1 MNLSRLHILLISWC
15 VLLTTPGML
24 VKVSVFGPADMKSD
38 MSGSMITIWL
48 VGYLAQFGIFM
59 WMMNIVGKQKI
70 VWWFVASLLPW
81 IVDWT
86 VPLSPW
92 FLLLWSP
99 ITIATAIWIAIVDQ
113 RAESLQQHGIRATGV
128 VLEVFKPWMNV
139 VVNNVYIRR
148 KVRIR
153 IEREDGMPAYE
164 AILKGLFMLGEVPSP
179 GDRIRLL
186 VDPANPQRFEYENE
200 AIPASAP
207 RAQAASASVTD
218 RANIADELEK
228 LANLRERGVLTASEF
243 EAAKKKLLRS

>member
-1 MNLSRLHILLISWC
+1 MKLGALYNLLVAWCLLVLAPGLVALGLPATITRNSSVPGSLIIL
-15 VLLTTPGML
+15 
-24 VKVSVFGPADMKSD
+24 
-38 MSGSMITIWL
+38 WL
-48 VGYLAQFGIFM
+48 VGYLGQFGIFM
-59 WMMNIVGKQKI
+59 WIMNIVGKQKI

-86 VPLSPW
+86 TPVSPW
-92 FLLLWSP
+92 FALLWLP
-99 ITIATAIWIAIVDQ
+99 VTIATAIWIAAVAR

-139 VVNNVYIRR
+139 VVNNIYIRR
-148 KVRIR
+148 RVRLR

-200 AIPASAP
+200 TIPARAP
-207 RAQAASASVTD
+207 LAQAASASVTD
-218 RANIADELEK
+218 RASIADQLEK

>member
-1 MNLSRLHILLISWC
+1 MKLGALYNLLIAWC
-15 VLLTTPGML
+15 LLVLAPGFVAL
-24 VKVSVFGPADMKSD
+24 GIPATITRNSVP
-38 MSGSMITIWL
+38 GSLIILWL

-70 VWWFVASLLPW
+70 VWWFMASLLPW
-81 IVDWT
+81 AVDWT
-86 VPLSPW
+86 PSVSPW
-92 FLLLWSP
+92 FILLWLP
-99 ITIATAIWIAIVDQ
+99 ITVATALWIAQVA
-113 RAESLQQHGIRATGV
+113 RRTELLQQHGIRAIGV

-148 KVRIR
+148 KMRIR

-200 AIPASAP
+200 TVPASAP
-207 RAQAASASVTD
+207 LAQAASASVTD

-228 LANLRERGVLTASEF
+228 LANLHERGVLTASEF